1 MADAVVGNGFT
12 NTSEKFIDNIDPDD
26 PEYKRQLMRPA
37 EIKEDLNLMS
47 QRRRVSLILNSESF
61 RKELEEIIE
70 NYTRSQESAI
80 LNSSLLSL
88 QHLADLFSTIPGKR
102 PLTGGGFTK
111 SHQNGIIPINDLRGV
126 DTGLYSR
133 RERVYRCK
141 LASVYR
147 LIELFGWNTSI
158 YNHATVRISRNEEH
172 FLINPF
178 GLLYHEVTA
187 SSLIKLNSHG
197 VVLDP
202 GSTVLGVE
210 QAGWLFHS
218 AVHSTRPDIRCII
231 HLGTP
236 ATVAVSC
243 MKAGLLPLSQEAIIL
258 GEVVY
263 YTPKHP
269 LPDDSTRE
277 NVAEG
282 GAGGRTAPSSLVAA
296 DLSSERAA
304 LSKVIAQD
312 THILFVRYRGL
323 LALGETIEEAWHYA
337 TNAVVA
343 CETQLR
349 LASLGVDHLVLP
361 NQQVQK
367 RTYEAWRTTELGG
380 VSGPEAAMAIRL
392 AHARTLSLSRHNASA
407 NGTDAGY
414 LSDSSL
420 AAHTAS
426 ARPWRLGEL
435 EFEAL
440 MRHLDNAGYRT
451 GHLYRQDAAVSPR
464 PSRRTLDRLGAITGS
479 RRFEDVEVPP
489 FSSSAATA
497 IAQYYD
503 DVGAFSGDESETAR
517 PGTLRRQWSDQR
529 WLNTP
534 NNYTKEVSTLP
545 GRQPVAHWVS
555 SREASLHVEISSGR
569 LPPPTPFHPLTPA
582 AVPLGTTGAQSNTPS
597 SGMNFS
603 RFAPQGDD
611 PRELM
616 EHQKKVREKYYRD
629 TNTAGPQSRL
639 LEGLT
644 WDEACRIRDEALV
657 KALGPGAVS
666 ASLPDSHSTVAAAS
680 KAILHRDVRDGAV
693 VYEGVYT
700 KQNPFGQ
707 VTDEELEAYK
717 QEIQM
722 KNNPTLYAEW
732 LRQQE
737 VEQAKSPLDPT
748 DLAQSPAVP
757 ICASSAIFSDSELHE
772 TTYVTGSH
780 LSPPSPV
787 GLATSEMSE
796 IEDSNAS
803 EKKPK
808 KKRRFKLPTLARKTR
823 TKEKKVQQESQA
835 QSSSSGAVEGPLAS
849 EKDGESSQ
857 K

>member
-1 MADAVVGNGFT
+1 MTKGMADAVVENGYA
-12 NTSEKFIDNIDPDD
+12 NTSEKFIDNIDSDD

-70 NYTRSQESAI
+70 NYTRSQESVV

-133 RERVYRCK
+133 RERIYRCK

-158 YNHATVRISRNEEH
+158 YNHATVRLSRNEEH

-187 SSLIKLNSHG
+187 SSLIKVNSHG

-210 QAGWLFHS
+210 QTGWLFHS

-243 MKAGLLPLSQEAIIL
+243 MKTGLLPLSQEAIIL
-258 GEVVY
+258 GDVAY
-263 YTPKHP
+263 YTPQRP

-277 NVAEG
+277 NVAEESTGG
-282 GAGGRTAPSSLVAA
+282 GAAPSSLVAA
-296 DLSSERAA
+296 DLSAERAA

-392 AHARTLSLSRHNASA
+392 AHARTLSLSRHNA

-420 AAHTAS
+420 TAHTTP

-464 PSRRTLDRLGAITGS
+464 PSRRTLDRSGAVTGT

-489 FSSSAATA
+489 FTSSAATA

-503 DVGAFSGDESETAR
+503 DTGAFSGDESDAPR

-545 GRQPVAHWVS
+545 GRKPVAHWVS
-555 SREASLHVEISSGR
+555 SREASLHMEISSGR

-582 AVPLGTTGAQSNTPS
+582 AVPLGTTGAQSSTPS
-597 SGMNFS
+597 SGLNFN

-611 PRELM
+611 PKELK

-644 WDEACRIRDEALV
+644 WDEARRIRDEALV

-680 KAILHRDVRDGAV
+680 KAILHRDVRDAAV

-722 KNNPTLYAEW
+722 KNNPALYTEW

-737 VEQAKSPLDPT
+737 AEQVKSPLD
-748 DLAQSPAVP
+748 S
-757 ICASSAIFSDSELHE
+757 
-772 TTYVTGSH
+772 TGSH

-787 GLATSEMSE
+787 GVATSGTSE
-796 IEDSNAS
+796 VEDSHAS
-803 EKKPK
+803 EKKSK
-808 KKRRFKLPTLARKTR
+808 KKRRFKLPSLARKTR
-823 TKEKKVQQESQA
+823 TKEKKTQQESQA
-835 QSSSSGAVEGPLAS
+835 QSPSAGAGEGPAAN
-849 EKDGESSQ
+849 EIDGESSQ

>member
-1 MADAVVGNGFT
+1 MADAVVENGFT
-12 NTSEKFIDNIDPDD
+12 ESPEKFINSIDPDD
-26 PEYKRQLMRPA
+26 PEYQRQLMRPA

-47 QRRRVSLILNSESF
+47 ERRRVSAVLQSESF

-70 NYTRSQESAI
+70 NYLRSQESTG

-88 QHLADLFSTIPGKR
+88 QHIADLFSTIPGKR

-111 SHQNGIIPINDLRGV
+111 SHQNGIIPINDLRGS
-126 DTGLYSR
+126 DTSLYSR
-133 RERVYRCK
+133 RERMYRCK
-141 LASVYR
+141 LACVYR

-187 SSLIKLNSHG
+187 SSLIKVDSQG

-202 GSTVLGVE
+202 GSTVLEVDKS
-210 QAGWLFHS
+210 GWLFHS
-218 AVHSTRPDIRCII
+218 ALHSTRPDIRCII

-236 ATVAVSC
+236 ATIAVSC
-243 MKAGLLPLSQEAIIL
+243 MKTGLLPLSQEAIIL
-258 GEVVY
+258 GEVAY
-263 YTPKHP
+263 YTTQRP
-269 LPDDSTRE
+269 LPGDASDGTSDG
-277 NVAEG
+277 VIG
-282 GAGGRTAPSSLVAA
+282 GTAPLSLVAA
-296 DLSSERAA
+296 DLSAERAA
-304 LSKVIAQD
+304 LNKVITQD

-323 LALGETIEEAWHYA
+323 FALGETIEEAWHYA

-361 NQQVQK
+361 DQQVQK
-367 RTYEAWRTTELGG
+367 RAYEAWRTTELGG

-392 AHARTLSLSRHNASA
+392 AHAHTLSLTRR
-407 NGTDAGY
+407 NGSPAADAGY

-420 AAHTAS
+420 AAHTSAP

-464 PSRRTLDRLGAITGS
+464 PSRRTLDRSGAIAGS

-489 FSSSAATA
+489 FASSAATA
-497 IAQYYD
+497 IAQFYD
-503 DVGAFSGDESETAR
+503 DAGAFSGDESDAPR

-545 GRQPVAHWVS
+545 GRQQPVAHWVS
-555 SREASLHVEISSGR
+555 SREATLQREISGGR

-597 SGMNFS
+597 SAINFNRS
-603 RFAPQGDD
+603 APQGND
-611 PRELM
+611 PKELK
-616 EHQKKVREKYYRD
+616 ERQKKVREKYYKD
-629 TNTAGPQSRL
+629 MNTAGPQSRL

-644 WDEACRIRDEALV
+644 WDEARRIRDDALT

-666 ASLPDSHSTVAAAS
+666 AYPPDTHSTVAAAS
-680 KAILHRDVRDGAV
+680 KAILHRDVRDAAV
-693 VYEGVYT
+693 VYDGVYI

-717 QEIQM
+717 REIEI
-722 KNNPTLYAEW
+722 KNNPVLYAEW

-737 VEQAKSPLDPT
+737 AEQAVEQSKPPPPDSKEGYTQPLSVPT
-748 DLAQSPAVP
+748 GP
-757 ICASSAIFSDSELHE
+757 SSAVVSDSELHE
-772 TTYVTGSH
+772 TAYVTGSH
-780 LSPPSPV
+780 LASPAPAGTV
-787 GLATSEMSE
+787 TSE
-796 IEDSNAS
+796 AS
-803 EKKPK
+803 ELEESQVTEKKQK
-808 KKRRFKLPTLARKTR
+808 KKRRFKLPSFARKTR
-823 TKEKKVQQESQA
+823 TKEKKTQEAQQPETGEGL
-835 QSSSSGAVEGPLAS
+835 SG
-849 EKDGESSQ
+849 GESAGHQ

>member
-1 MADAVVGNGFT
+1 MLTFDLIVKVMADAVVGNGFT

-102 PLTGGGFTK
+102 PLTGG
-111 SHQNGIIPINDLRGV
+111 HQNGIIPINDLRGV

-748 DLAQSPAVP
+748 
-757 ICASSAIFSDSELHE
+757 
-772 TTYVTGSH
+772 GSH